1 MKVAIYARYSTDLQD
16 KSSIAGQISNCEALA
31 GREGLEVVATFT
43 DEGISGNDDSRP
55 QYQAMLKELVRNT
68 SKFEGIVCDE
78 TSRITRNQAELHR
91 LVAELKFRD
100 QFLIAADGID
110 TRNES
115 AEIVLAVKAAIDAME
130 SRKIGYRT
138 YRAMRERHKGGHS
151 AGGKTFGYSS
161 VQNGDYWKR
170 VIDLEQAKVILETF
184 ERYAAGESAKK
195 IVRDFNERGI
205 PSPGSYWK
213 TRTRR
218 CAGWCHTSLLGSYS
232 KASGILRHPIYTGR
246 ATWNKKAGKKVPG
259 TGRRIQKLRPQSDWI
274 EHYDPGLRIVSDKL
288 FDAVQARLRE
298 ARRRHVRKSGRPARY
313 LFSGILKCA
322 SCGGHYSVI
331 NKTYYRCTSQSNGR
345 DSLCTQKQG
354 VRIDR
359 VGSVLLADI
368 KRQLLAPEFAKEMTK
383 RIRAI
388 ARKGAVRRTP
398 DQTSRRRELDRQIND
413 LAETICEVGKS
424 DILTAKLKKLEK
436 EQSELTLNL
445 ANTPSMVHLTAGA
458 DTAWREVVE
467 NLESLHK
474 YAKPDEVETARQ
486 ALKGI
491 IGEVT
496 VVEEGGRVLAYP
508 KLGQVFVDKTGAG
521 RGNRTPTSF
530 RKPDFE
536 SGAST
541 SSATPA
547 LIAKY
552 MRGNAVVPQ

>member
-16 KSSIAGQISNCEALA
+16 KSSIAGQITNCEALA
-31 GREGLEVVATFT
+31 AREGLEVVATFT

-55 QYQAMLKELVRNT
+55 QYQAMLKELSSNDG
-68 SKFEGIVCDE
+68 KFEGIVCDE

-100 QFLIAADGID
+100 QFLITADGID

-130 SRKIGYRT
+130 GRKIGYRT
-138 YRAMRERHKGGHS
+138 YRAMRERHKDGHS
-151 AGGKTFGYSS
+151 AGGKTFGYGS
-161 VQNGDYWKR
+161 VQDGDYWKR
-170 VIDLEQAKVILETF
+170 VIDPEQAKVVLEIF

-205 PSPGSYWK
+205 PSPGSYWN

-218 CAGWCHTSLLGSYS
+218 CAGWCHTSLLGSHS
-232 KASGILRHPIYTGR
+232 KASGILRNPIYTGR

-259 TGRRIQKLRPQSDWI
+259 TGRRIQTLRPESEWI
-274 EHYDPGLRIVSDKL
+274 EHYDQDLRIVSDKL
-288 FDAVQARLRE
+288 FDAVQARLRD
-298 ARRRHVRKSGRPARY
+298 ARQRYGRQAGRPARY

-331 NKTYYRCTSQSNGR
+331 NQNYYRCTSQSNGR
-345 DSLCTQKQG
+345 DGLCSQRRG

-359 VGSVLLADI
+359 VSSVLLADI
-368 KRQLLAPEFAKEMTK
+368 KKQLLSPGFAKEMTK
-383 RIRAI
+383 RIRAE
-388 ARKGAVRRTP
+388 ARKGVGANTP
-398 DQTSRRRELDRQIND
+398 DQSACRHAIDRQIKD
-413 LAETICEVGKS
+413 LAETICEVGRS

-436 EQSELTLNL
+436 QKQELTLDIGSQL
-445 ANTPSMVHLTAGA
+445 PVSIVRGAGA
-458 DTAWREVVE
+458 AWREVVE

-474 YAKPDEVETARQ
+474 YARPDEVEEARE

-496 VVEEGGRVLAYP
+496 VVEEGERIVAYP
-508 KLGQVFVDKTGAG
+508 KLGRVFVDKSGAG
-521 RGNRTPTSF
+521 SENRTRTSF
-530 RKPDFE
+530 RKLDFE
-536 SGAST
+536 SSAST

-547 LIAKY
+547 A
-552 MRGNAVVPQ
+552 